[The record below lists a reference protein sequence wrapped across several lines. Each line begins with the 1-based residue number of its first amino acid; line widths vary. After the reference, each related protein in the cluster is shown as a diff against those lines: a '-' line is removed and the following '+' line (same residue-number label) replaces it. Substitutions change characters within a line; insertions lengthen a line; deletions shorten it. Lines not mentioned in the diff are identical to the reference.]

1 MKHSE
6 RQKEI
11 IKVSLELIAEHGIQG
26 LTIKNISKK
35 IGVVESAI
43 YRHYENK
50 TQILIALIDS
60 ISSFM
65 PSSTSMENLSVVE
78 IIEQKITNHFHA
90 FTKFPALVSVVFSEE
105 IFQNHKL
112 LVDKTSEKIQNN
124 IIDMSLL
131 IRKGQNNG
139 EIRKDVDPEHFAI
152 MVIGTI
158 RMLVKQWKMSNHSF
172 DLIQKGHKLIKLLKL
187 LLKSEEL

>member
-35 IGVVESAI
+35 IGIVESAI
-43 YRHYENK
+43 YRHYESK
-50 TQILIALIDS
+50 TQILIDLLDS
-60 ISSFM
+60 ISDFM
-65 PSSTSMENLSVVE
+65 PPSTSLENLSVVE
-78 IIEQKITNHFHA
+78 IIEQKIENHFYA
-90 FTKFPALVSVVFSEE
+90 FTQFPPLVSIVFSEE
-105 IFQNHKL
+105 IFRNHEL
-112 LVDKTSEKIQNN
+112 LVKKTGEKIQNS
-124 IIDMSLL
+124 ILDMTSL

-139 EIRKDVDPEHFAI
+139 EIRKDINPEHFAI
-152 MVIGTI
+152 MVMGTI

-172 DLIQKGHKLIKLLKL
+172 DLIQKGHQLIKSLKL